1 MRQHSQT
8 IPASEINPQSFYL
21 QLLIPVH
28 QRGSHFPR
36 DIRTSAHASHRL
48 LTLRPKICSLFA
60 LTTTVL
66 FSCIGGGYFLGLD
79 HRIGHPMPFRSTPRL
94 AAAD

>member
-1 MRQHSQT
+1 MDIGT
-8 IPASEINPQSFYL
+8 IVMLS
-21 QLLIPVH
+21 
-28 QRGSHFPR
+28 
-36 DIRTSAHASHRL
+36 
-48 LTLRPKICSLFA
+48 
-60 LTTTVL
+60 VL